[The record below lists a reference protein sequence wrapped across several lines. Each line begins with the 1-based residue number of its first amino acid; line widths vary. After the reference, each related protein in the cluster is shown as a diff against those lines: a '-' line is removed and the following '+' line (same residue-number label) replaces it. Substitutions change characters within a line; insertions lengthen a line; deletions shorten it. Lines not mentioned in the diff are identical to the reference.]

1 MCCDFAVHDKG
12 DGNPHTHIMLT
23 MRAIDE
29 NGKWL
34 PKCRKVY
41 ELDEHGNRIGE
52 HREESR
58 KKLEHRV
65 SRRVTHLKLV

>member
-1 MCCDFAVHDKG
+1 
-12 DGNPHTHIMLT
+12 MLT

-41 ELDEHGNRIGE
+41 ELDEHGNRTALDAFSFSPP
-52 HREESR
+52 HNSQNNES
-58 KKLEHRV
+58 V
-65 SRRVTHLKLV
+65 FNG